1 MKRFCHLCFSAH
13 TEALFRAEEDYR
25 HFLNLLAIQSASTG
39 TAVLADAEMSDHVH
53 LCLFAQAPAQ
63 FAGRLRESYT
73 KYFNSKYGRGGRMGE
88 KGTRIVALEGTR
100 HICTALTYTLRNGLH
115 HGLCQTAFGYPYCS
129 IHQMFASELGFIPA
143 PPDQPV
149 SPLRLPQHVSIPPA
163 FRMDATGTVVRSS
176 FMEIAQA
183 ESFYGTPRNFLYQ
196 MNRLSDERWAQEQ
209 GQDDPEE
216 KPFILTDAEPFI
228 PPGGLS
234 ALLENER
241 GFRYDRHRLND
252 LQVCKLIDRMLSG
265 RSIYQLS
272 SADRN
277 RLANTLYK
285 DHHLSKRQII
295 RCLAL
300 DWTRK

>member
-1 MKRFCHLCFSAH
+1 MTTSISAYLRRPRLNLQEGSANPIQN
-13 TEALFRAEEDYR
+13 TSIPNMDAAEEWAKREPASWHWKAHGISAQPSPIHSETDSTTGSAR
-25 HFLNLLAIQSASTG
+25 RPSATPIAPSIRCLHQSWALSLPLPTSLFPLFGFL
-39 TAVLADAEMSDHVH
+39 
-53 LCLFAQAPAQ
+53 
-63 FAGRLRESYT
+63 
-73 KYFNSKYGRGGRMGE
+73 
-88 KGTRIVALEGTR
+88 
-100 HICTALTYTLRNGLH
+100 
-115 HGLCQTAFGYPYCS
+115 
-129 IHQMFASELGFIPA
+129 
-143 PPDQPV
+143 
-149 SPLRLPQHVSIPPA
+149 
-163 FRMDATGTVVRSS
+163 RMDATGTVVRSS

-196 MNRLSDERWAQEQ
+196 MNRLSDERWSQEQ